1 MSVRGEERY
10 AIRLT
15 SRMEPNRLFGEGGSG
30 TRAGETTGGT
40 VLSSSFGSV
49 VGCELVRSAEWTGK
63 EKVDSLG
70 EQARL
75 WVMVGARPAKVGE

>member
-1 MSVRGEERY
+1 M
-10 AIRLT
+10 
-15 SRMEPNRLFGEGGSG
+15 
-30 TRAGETTGGT
+30 
-40 VLSSSFGSV
+40 LSSSFGSV

>member
-1 MSVRGEERY
+1 MSMREAKRY

-15 SRMEPNRLFGEGGSG
+15 SRMEPNRLFGDGGSG

-49 VGCELVRSAEWTGK
+49 VGCGLVRSVEWAGK

-70 EQARL
+70 GQARL